1 MDFKKKILLISFF
14 SIFLPLNGF
23 ALTIPAKPGG
33 YVNDYAGLLSKEAT
47 YQIAGNLRA
56 YENETSNQ
64 IIVAIFKSLEGES
77 LEDFSVKLATK
88 WKVGTKNKDNGVL
101 LIIFKDEKKVRI
113 EVGYGLEGALTDATS
128 SEIIRN
134 QIVPNFKTGNF
145 DKGISDGVSAIINV
159 TKSEYKASAKKTTTQ
174 ASDTQGM
181 LAFLLLLFFIL
192 PIIAYIALIVIG
204 ISFLGFPVGLIAA
217 LGIIAVLE
225 FVRRILSKSLF
236 GETFFNSGRGGW
248 YGGSGFGGGSFGGGG
263 FSGFSGGGG
272 SFGGGGSSGNW

>member
-1 MDFKKKILLISFF
+1 MKKKLLLIFISL
-14 SIFLPLNGF
+14 FLCFPAY

-101 LIIFKDEKKVRI
+101 LIVFKDEKKVRI

-134 QIVPNFKTGNF
+134 QIVPNFKSGNF

-159 TKSEYKASAKKTTTQ
+159 TKDEYKASDKKTSLS
-174 ASDTQGM
+174 SDVQGF
-181 LAFLLLLFFIL
+181 LPFLLLLFFIL
-192 PIIAYIALIVIG
+192 PVIAYIALIVICIG
-204 ISFLGFPVGLIAA
+204 FLGFPVGLAAA

-225 FVRRILSKSLF
+225 FVRRILSRSLF

-272 SFGGGGSSGNW
+272 SFGGGGSSGDW